1 MPHVRPTS
9 HHRGQPDRGWTPH
22 RRHGERVTANAHGLD
37 SLSPRIIHH
46 DEAGSSL
53 RSRSRGNFVAVRSGA
68 SPRLRPY
75 MNPGR
80 KNRGSPSA
88 RIGISMRT
96 TPSNATEPS
105 LRTVTV
111 QRHGS
116 AGDPFPPC
124 QSTSTARPHSSRR
137 TYRPAPSARRAE
149 HSRAIPAS
157 LHTSLLISF
166 SYLRKTLPSCA
177 KTILKY
183 IVTIVKSFVK

>member
-22 RRHGERVTANAHGLD
+22 RRHGNGSRPMHMVD

-116 AGDPFPPC
+116 AGGPVSSVPVDFDGK
-124 QSTSTARPHSSRR
+124 TAFIKTHIP
-137 TYRPAPSARRAE
+137 
-149 HSRAIPAS
+149 SRAVGSSGGTFQSHSYLIAYFTA
-157 LHTSLLISF
+157 HIVLIS
-166 SYLRKTLPSCA
+166 SQNVAIMRQNNTEVHSNYS
-177 KTILKY
+177 
-183 IVTIVKSFVK
+183 

>member
-22 RRHGERVTANAHGLD
+22 RRHGNGSRPMHMDWTACLLESSTMMRPAVRSVH
-37 SLSPRIIHH
+37 
-46 DEAGSSL
+46 EAG
-53 RSRSRGNFVAVRSGA
+53 GNFVAVRSGA

-157 LHTSLLISF
+157 LYTSLLISF

>member
-22 RRHGERVTANAHGLD
+22 RRHGNGSRPMHMDWTACLLE
-37 SLSPRIIHH
+37 SSH